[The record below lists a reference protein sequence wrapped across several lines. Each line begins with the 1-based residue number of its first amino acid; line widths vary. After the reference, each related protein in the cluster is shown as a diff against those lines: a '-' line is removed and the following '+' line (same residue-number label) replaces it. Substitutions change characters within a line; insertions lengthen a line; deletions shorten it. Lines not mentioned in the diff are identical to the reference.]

1 MGKLTPRYLRQNV
14 NLCIGVDLLE
24 QSVLVDLAVDRDC
37 EALLEMGREIREAL
51 GEEVEELV
59 HAGGL
64 DLELGY
70 AAGELAQCSDQRHV
84 GHGRD
89 LAYSGPE
96 LSDARKNDT
105 PSKRINAEPAMPAAA

>member
-37 EALLEMGREIREAL
+37 EALFEMGREIREAL

-84 GHGRD
+84 GHGGISLTAVQSSVTPGKTIR
-89 LAYSGPE
+89 P
-96 LSDARKNDT
+96 ARGSM
-105 PSKRINAEPAMPAAA
+105 PSRQCL